1 MSATQTPIEND
12 QSDILRCTRCEAVLP
27 AYATFCGQCGQRV
40 KKQES
45 ETSSPDYS
53 DVTERYRITSLV
65 RRRPYTQLFFAFDN
79 QQQQAVAINAINLSA
94 LKDEE
99 RAKAIEAFQSQYDLL
114 RRLSLP
120 TIMRLVDLRYFREHL
135 YLIGTWTKQE
145 ANLQGQTRH
154 LSTLFSLLQ
163 SGIGLPDEQ
172 VAIAWVYRLSR
183 TLEILHKNNIV
194 AGDIDPDTI
203 LVNAANFEGDPALMV
218 SWLPELLLPLLPH
231 PSIDTNTAYFY
242 APETVIGESEP
253 RSDIYSLGAILYLL
267 LSGVTPGDAVERTKQ
282 PLASLRELN
291 PRINSGIDTV
301 VMRALALEKN
311 ERYQS
316 ASDFSEA
323 LLQLSTNPHDL
334 RHTQKSLPHLAQST
348 ETQQDKEEIRI
359 SSPVVD
365 NTIDKV
371 VDRPVT
377 EVTEDATISI
387 VPLQAQMARRYLSKI
402 KTGKAETQ
410 GKQSGEA
417 SVEEGLLQEEA
428 DGIVESTAQA
438 PIDSIAT
445 EEHLSDGYSDERKE
459 ETPAGGNEARVTEAK
474 PVEIQEEKPT
484 TLHSER
490 QQIED
495 QHTIPLDPPAKAEA
509 EQEKAAN
516 SASEV
521 EKLDTI
527 PFKYRVV
534 DASGM
539 SNVHEQIKDQEEKDR
554 LDEPTT
560 RALQTQ
566 GTVSAQSQPLSAREP
581 ISERLKALFIK
592 TATTL
597 PELVRRKEINV
608 ASRAVS
614 KQLAE
619 PKDGSLLKQVQHF
632 LLGEPQNSTK
642 AAALIETPLRIQ
654 PSQNYSIRINVIGR
668 DKAAEA
674 QAAGL
679 SSLMKGE
686 KVHIEVRSALY
697 QNYAY
702 IVQQADIEIPGE
714 GFVAEIT
721 MPMQPLSGGPSGRRE
736 RLHIFFMD
744 GANNPLYE
752 KPFVIELFISH
763 LVQSGREGHNVLSIP
778 L

>member
-27 AYATFCGQCGQRV
+27 RHATFCGKCGERV
-40 KKQES
+40 KKQGS

-53 DVTERYRITSLV
+53 DVIERYRITSLV

-79 QQQQAVAINAINLSA
+79 QQQQAVAINTANLSM

-99 RAKAIEAFQSQYDLL
+99 RAKAIEAFQYQYDLL
-114 RRLSLP
+114 RRHSLP
-120 TIMRLVDLRYFREHL
+120 TIMRLVDLRYYQGHL
-135 YLIGTWTKQE
+135 YLIASWPKQDV
-145 ANLQGQTRH
+145 NSQGRTRH

-172 VAIAWVYRLSR
+172 VAIAWTYRLSR
-183 TLEILHKNNIV
+183 TLELLHKNNIFV
-194 AGDIDPDTI
+194 GDIDPDTI
-203 LVNAANFEGDPALMV
+203 LVNEANFEGDPALMV
-218 SWLPELLLPLLPH
+218 SWLPELLHTLLPH

-242 APETVIGESEP
+242 APETVIGESEQ

-267 LSGVTPGDAVERTKQ
+267 LSGVTPRDAAERTRQ
-282 PLASLRELN
+282 PLASLREIN
-291 PRINSGIDTV
+291 PHINSTIDMV
-301 VMRALALEKN
+301 VMRALALEKE

-323 LLQLSTNPHDL
+323 LLQLDTNHHNS
-334 RHTQKSLPHLAQST
+334 RHTQKSSPHLAQAV
-348 ETQQDKEEIRI
+348 EIQQDKEEIPI
-359 SSPVVD
+359 SSPMDD
-365 NTIDKV
+365 NTIDKAA
-371 VDRPVT
+371 DRETT
-377 EVTEDATISI
+377 EAEEDATISI

-402 KTGKAETQ
+402 KTGKTETQ
-410 GKQSGEA
+410 GKQSGEE
-417 SVEEGLLQEEA
+417 SVEEGLLKGEA
-428 DGIVESTAQA
+428 DGGNVAVDSTANAQGA
-438 PIDSIAT
+438 YVAT
-445 EEHLSDGYSDERKE
+445 EEHPSDKQRAEANSTKNVAMTIEAIDVQE
-459 ETPAGGNEARVTEAK
+459 EIPADLHG
-474 PVEIQEEKPT
+474 EIQ
-484 TLHSER
+484 HI
-490 QQIED
+490 QD
-495 QHTIPLDPPAKAEA
+495 QHTIALDSLVEEEQKKDEA
-509 EQEKAAN
+509 GKSTLLIEQM
-516 SASEV
+516 
-521 EKLDTI
+521 DTI
-527 PFKYRVV
+527 PFKYQVT
-534 DASGM
+534 DASD
-539 SNVHEQIKDQEEKDR
+539 VHKQIKDQEERDQQ
-554 LDEPTT
+554 EGANT

-566 GTVSAQSQPLSAREP
+566 GTTGLQIQGSSTRGGS

-592 TATTL
+592 TATTRPDL
-597 PELVRRKEINV
+597 AWLKEINI
-608 ASRAVS
+608 S
-614 KQLAE
+614 KQLAG

-654 PSQNYSIRINVIGR
+654 PSQNYSIRINIIGR
-668 DKAAEA
+668 DKSTDA

-679 SSLMKGE
+679 SALMRGE

-702 IVQQADIEIPGE
+702 IVQQADIQIPAE
-714 GFVAEIT
+714 GYVAEIT